1 MTVLWFEGGTGIEE
15 IAEIFGCSSEQAYE
29 RLDEMQENVFDV
41 EPRVT
46 VHSNGS
52 IADDELAWIGND
64 IGKEI
69 VNDDDCSKLVSAMTK
84 AKLITDDQAL
94 KLMGYI
100 VQARI

>member
-1 MTVLWFEGGTGIEE
+1 MTVIWFEGRTGISD
-15 IAEIFGCSSEQAYE
+15 IAEVFGCSSEQAYE

-41 EPRVT
+41 EPRT
-46 VHSNGS
+46 TIYSDGS

-69 VNDDDCSKLVSAMTK
+69 VSDDDCSRLVSAMTK
-84 AKLITDDQAL
+84 ARLITDDQAL